1 MKPTTRI
8 LSLLALA
15 AAGVLVTRA
24 VRSAASDFQ
33 RYNRLREISNE
44 PPLWNDLP
52 DMLREVTDKE
62 RHAPLNLWE
71 TLAGLPS
78 DLARYARINSM

>member
-15 AAGVLVTRA
+15 AAGVLATRA
-24 VRSAASDFQ
+24 VRSASSDFR
-33 RYNRLREISNE
+33 RYNRLREISGE
-44 PPLWNDLP
+44 APVWSELP
-52 DMLREVTDKE
+52 EMIREVTDKE

-71 TLAGLPS
+71 TLAGLPY
-78 DLARYARINSM
+78 DLARYARIKSM